1 MKRLKSS
8 HDFQSL
14 YRFGDK
20 CSGKYFLSFVR
31 PRSDQYVYFGVTA
44 SRHIG
49 NAVARNRAKRIMREA
64 IRLVV
69 QNAQT
74 GFDLV
79 LVARPSI
86 QSAGMKML
94 ETQLK
99 NHLFNCHKIQVRPV
113 EPV

>member
-1 MKRLKSS
+1 MKSPL
-8 HDFQSL
+8 DFQNI

-20 CSGKYFLSFVR
+20 CSGKYFFSFVR

-64 IRLVV
+64 VRLVIEEV
-69 QNAQT
+69 QP

-86 QSAGMKML
+86 QSAGMKMIGN
-94 ETQLK
+94 QLK
-99 NHLFNCHKIQVRPV
+99 NHLFNCHKIQARPV
-113 EPV
+113 EPI